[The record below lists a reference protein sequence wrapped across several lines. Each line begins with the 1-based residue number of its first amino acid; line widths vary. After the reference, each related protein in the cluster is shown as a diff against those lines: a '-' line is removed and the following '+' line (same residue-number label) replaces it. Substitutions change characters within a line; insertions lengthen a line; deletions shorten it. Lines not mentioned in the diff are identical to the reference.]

1 MRRLIPF
8 GRRLLAGSLVA
19 GWVIALQ
26 AADPVPAP
34 ASSSQPAA
42 ATAASAGDAEKAW
55 AEVLRNGT
63 FPQPPKT
70 WETVP
75 PPEAEVEKFRA
86 TESARLARAAAQ
98 AAEFYT
104 RFAQDPRVEE
114 AKAKEYELLSVAAQ
128 LGNTNVLERL
138 ESLEAVKLNDRSLPE
153 EDRFHIAATAAN
165 RRALAK
171 MPQGRAAALAE
182 LEKGARSLLAQFPNR
197 TETYEML
204 QMVALE
210 SEPEKAVQLAKEI
223 SASNAPAGV
232 KEAVKPLRMVG
243 QPLGLQFK
251 AVDGREVDLAKMRG
265 KVVLVDF
272 WATWCGPC
280 VEELPNVLSAYEKL
294 NPKGFE
300 IVGISFDKDKDRLLT
315 FVKDHKMTWL
325 QYFDGKVWENE
336 FGKQFGIQGI
346 PAMWLVDKKGI
357 LRDINARNKLAERVE
372 RLLAENP

>member
-1 MRRLIPF
+1 MT
-8 GRRLLAGSLVA
+8 
-19 GWVIALQ
+19 LQ
-26 AADPVPAP
+26 AAEPAPAP
-34 ASSSQPAA
+34 ASTGQPAA
-42 ATAASAGDAEKAW
+42 APASAADAEKAW
-55 AEVLRNGT
+55 AEVLRSGT
-63 FPQPPKT
+63 FPQPPQA
-70 WETVP
+70 WETAP
-75 PPEAEVEKFRA
+75 PPEAELEKFRT
-86 TESARLARAAAQ
+86 TESARLATAAAK
-98 AAEFYT
+98 AAEFYQ

-114 AKAKEYELLSVAAQ
+114 AKAKEYELLSIAAQ

-171 MPQGRAAALAE
+171 MSQGRAAALAE

-210 SEPEKAVQLAKEI
+210 SEPEKAVQIAKEI
-223 SASNAPAGV
+223 SESNAPEAV
-232 KEAVKPLRMVG
+232 KEAVKPLLMIG
-243 QPLGLQFK
+243 KPLAIRFK
-251 AVDGREVDLAKMRG
+251 AVDGREIDLAKMGG

-280 VEELPNVLSAYEKL
+280 VQELPNVLSAYEKL

-300 IVGISFDKDKDRLLT
+300 ILGISFDKDKDRLLA
-315 FVKDHKMTWL
+315 FVKDHKMTWP

-336 FGKQFGIQGI
+336 LGKQFGIQGI

-357 LRDINARNKLAERVE
+357 LRDINARADLAGRVE
-372 RLLAENP
+372 KLLAEQP